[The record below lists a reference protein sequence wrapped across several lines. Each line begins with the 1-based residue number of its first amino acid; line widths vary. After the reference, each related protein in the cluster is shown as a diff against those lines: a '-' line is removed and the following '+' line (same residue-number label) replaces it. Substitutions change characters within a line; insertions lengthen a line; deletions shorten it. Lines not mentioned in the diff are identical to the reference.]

1 MEEQGLS
8 YYKTVVK
15 FKESVDGKSKK
26 KTEEYLVE
34 AFNPA
39 DINAIIVNE
48 YEGRDEEIRT
58 TMKISSVKEEAK
70 YTSIIE
76 NGQGTFFDFT
86 IELVDDS
93 KESYLVECSDWDCS
107 AKVLEDAVPNLGKVL
122 KQEELKYLSV
132 LRSVIVKD
140 EAVTD

>member
-15 FKESVDGKSKK
+15 FKELVDGKSKK

-48 YEGRDEEIRT
+48 YIGRDENIRS

-86 IELVDDS
+86 IELVDDT
-93 KESYLVECSDWDCS
+93 KESYLIECDSWDC
-107 AKVLEDAVPNLGKVL
+107 AATVLSENVPNLGKIYR
-122 KQEELKYLSV
+122 QEELKYLGI
-132 LRSVIVKD
+132 LRAVIVENE
-140 EAVTD
+140 EA